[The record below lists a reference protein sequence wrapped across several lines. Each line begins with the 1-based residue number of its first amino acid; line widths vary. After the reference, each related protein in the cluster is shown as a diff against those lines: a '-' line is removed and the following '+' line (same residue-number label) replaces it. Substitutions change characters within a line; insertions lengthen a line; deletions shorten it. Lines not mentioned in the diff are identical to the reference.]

1 MCLGIGCNPCGESF
15 VGILPNEDV
24 EKFFRFVMEGEF
36 SVRLCVRMACKGT
49 DDESYKTKSVS
60 MASSCSDIK
69 TLSYPLDIEKYIFA
83 HTNHNSDKRSIHI
96 ISTNFTPC
104 FEVEWLLL

>member
-1 MCLGIGCNPCGESF
+1 MTNPIKQS
-15 VGILPNEDV
+15 P
-24 EKFFRFVMEGEF
+24 FFMFRHKDTE
-36 SVRLCVRMACKGT
+36 
-49 DDESYKTKSVS
+49 
-60 MASSCSDIK
+60 
-69 TLSYPLDIEKYIFA
+69 LSPLDIEKYIFA